1 MSRQKTSLN
10 PAFVVVIVASILLI
24 VSLIKNAVGLYQ
36 SRSRLETAAQT
47 VAQLES
53 KKQTLAEDI
62 NLRTDPASTDQ
73 IIRDQL
79 NLVLPGDTMVVITGT
94 ESSESSDSSES
105 PLRPPTPQLSP
116 LLQWWHL
123 FNP

>member
-94 ESSESSDSSES
+94 ESSDTSES

>member
-94 ESSESSDSSES
+94 ESSDSSES